1 MNSILFNQE
10 FLSDN
15 VLLIS
20 GTLVL
25 SLSLAGVFYIL
36 QSRGYIF
43 NHDTTSSTSDST
55 SGTVE
60 GIESVSEDSNKGDST
75 LKSNVDNEISPLP
88 TSGQSDDPS
97 LEVTPKS
104 KTVELSNN
112 EDETLS
118 EHSEHTS
125 TSSSSSSSSKT
136 VQSDYFRKNDDKDQ
150 NIDHVD
156 TVSDYKTAIDNG
168 SVLDDKIS
176 SDKDVQN
183 ISDNSSISLV
193 RKILDMTNKY
203 NDKLD
208 KLRSDINSIYVEK
221 YNRLYQKSL
230 ELINNNN
237 ALIK

>member
-36 QSRGYIF
+36 QSKRYIF
-43 NHDTTSSTSDST
+43 NHDATT
-55 SGTVE
+55 E
-60 GIESVSEDSNKGDST
+60 GPESVIDESNKGDPT
-75 LKSNVDNEISPLP
+75 LKSNVVDETIPLP
-88 TSGQSDDPS
+88 TSSQSDDPS
-97 LEVTPKS
+97 LEMTPKS
-104 KTVELSNN
+104 KSAELSNN

-125 TSSSSSSSSKT
+125 TSSSSSSSSRT
-136 VQSDYFRKNDDKDQ
+136 IDSDYFRKIDDKDQ

-168 SVLDDKIS
+168 SVLEDKIY
-176 SDKDVQN
+176 SDKDVQTIN
-183 ISDNSSISLV
+183 VDSS
-193 RKILDMTNKY
+193 RKLIDEILDLTNKY
-203 NDKLD
+203 NDNLD
-208 KLRSDINSIYVEK
+208 NLRKDI
-221 YNRLYQKSL
+221 
-230 ELINNNN
+230 
-237 ALIK
+237 